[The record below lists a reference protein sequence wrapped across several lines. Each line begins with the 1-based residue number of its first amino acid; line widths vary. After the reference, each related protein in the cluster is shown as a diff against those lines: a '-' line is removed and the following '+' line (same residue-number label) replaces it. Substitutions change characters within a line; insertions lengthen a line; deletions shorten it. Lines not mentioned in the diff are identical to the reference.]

1 VTGRSAAIQGSLAAL
16 GLLAAHLTWQR
27 EPERAPGEVVVID
40 GSKADVAHIRYE
52 DEDNVIGLERRTENG
67 EPVAWVH
74 VETKPQKVAAE
85 TSTEPGKPAHAA
97 PPAKPAAP
105 PRDVRG
111 NSDAL
116 KLADRFAP
124 FVSPRAFGVVQGD
137 KLKELGLDTPT
148 RHLEVVVRGDT
159 RKYDVGIAMHAQNG
173 EAFLRDAR
181 DGRVY
186 LMPRMMLGELA
197 NSKRLIDPRLHTFET
212 KEFDKITLSMN
223 GKRKEWVHLGREN
236 FATDAYANAKT
247 PDKHDDMAK
256 NWADSLWRQFPM
268 EVLGKG
274 EEPKGGLPK
283 VAFRLEYTEKGKP
296 VGWVEIA
303 RAEGEDDG
311 KTSGETTDNVFARTE
326 HSVGWS
332 RLHSG
337 DVLIT
342 DAEKLVNAP

>member
-1 VTGRSAAIQGSLAAL
+1 VTGRSAAIQGGLAAL

-40 GSKADVAHIRYE
+40 GSKADVPRVRYE
-52 DEDNVIGLERRTENG
+52 DDDNILGLERRTENG
-67 EPVAWVH
+67 EAVAWVH
-74 VETKPQKVAAE
+74 MEPKPVKVAADK
-85 TSTEPGKPAHAA
+85 PGDPPPPPKP
-97 PPAKPAAP
+97 PSAP

-111 NSDAL
+111 NADAL

-124 FVSPRAFGVVQGD
+124 FVSPRAFGVVQGE

-159 RKYDVGIAMHAQNG
+159 RKYDVGVALHAQNG
-173 EAFLRDAR
+173 EAFLRDVR

-186 LMPRMMLGELA
+186 LMPRMLLGELS
-197 NSKRLIDPRLHTFET
+197 NSKRLLDPRLHTFET

-223 GKRKEWVHLGREN
+223 GKSKEWVHLGREN
-236 FATDAYANAKT
+236 FATDAYASPKT

-274 EEPKGGLPK
+274 EEPKGGPPK
-283 VAFRLEYTEKGKP
+283 VAFRLEYSEKGKP

-303 RAEGEDDG
+303 RAENDTESKSPGE
-311 KTSGETTDNVFARTE
+311 SVDNVFARTE

-337 DVLIT
+337 DLLIT